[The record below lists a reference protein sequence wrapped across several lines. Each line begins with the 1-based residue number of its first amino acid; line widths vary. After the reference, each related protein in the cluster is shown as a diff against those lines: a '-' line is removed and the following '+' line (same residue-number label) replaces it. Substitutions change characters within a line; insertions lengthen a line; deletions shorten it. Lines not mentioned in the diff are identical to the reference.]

1 VRSRLFLGPLVLASL
16 SCAGLA
22 AAGDGGPRLTVFD
35 HPDDTPFWVSGQLN
49 VIFQAHPSFTSPYEG
64 PHSFSPRE
72 EARTSFV
79 VTLYTGIQLTPT
91 TELLVDVES
100 AGGSGLSTA
109 LGLAGFTNLDVVRNP
124 ELGATPYLAR
134 LEIRQ
139 IFPLSEET
147 VEVSRGPFGLA
158 TRVPARRLELRVGR
172 FGTVDFF
179 DLNAVASDSHLQF
192 MNWTVDNN
200 GAYDY
205 AADTRGYSWGLVLE
219 YQSPAWGLR
228 LGEMLMPTVANGI
241 SFDTDV
247 WNARGENL
255 EGEARYRIA
264 GQPGTVRLLAYLN
277 HANMGSYREAID
289 AFLAGADPAPDVT
302 KHRHVG
308 TLKYGFG
315 LNVEQAVGSA
325 VRLAL
330 RAGWNEGKNELFAYT
345 EVNDTLQLA
354 ADLRG
359 EAWHRPVDKIGLA
372 LVSNGISKD
381 HRDYLALGG
390 LGFLLGDGRLTYGR
404 EQIVEAYYTA
414 FLGWGV
420 SLAADVQFVKNP
432 GYNVDRG
439 PVWVGSLRMHVEL

>member
-1 VRSRLFLGPLVLASL
+1 
-16 SCAGLA
+16 
-22 AAGDGGPRLTVFD
+22 
-35 HPDDTPFWVSGQLN
+35 
-49 VIFQAHPSFTSPYEG
+49 
-64 PHSFSPRE
+64 
-72 EARTSFV
+72 
-79 VTLYTGIQLTPT
+79 
-91 TELLVDVES
+91 
-100 AGGSGLSTA
+100 
-109 LGLAGFTNLDVVRNP
+109 
-124 ELGATPYLAR
+124 
-134 LEIRQ
+134 
-139 IFPLSEET
+139 
-147 VEVSRGPFGLA
+147 
-158 TRVPARRLELRVGR
+158 
-172 FGTVDFF
+172 
-179 DLNAVASDSHLQF
+179 

-219 YQSPAWGLR
+219 YQSPAWGIR

-255 EGEARYRIA
+255 EGEARYRLA
-264 GQPGTVRLLAYLN
+264 GQPGVVRLLAYLN

-289 AFLAGADPAPDVT
+289 AFLAGVDPSPDVT
-302 KHRHVG
+302 KHRHAG

-315 LNVEQAVGSA
+315 LNVEQALGSA
-325 VRLAL
+325 LRLAL

-345 EVNDTLQLA
+345 EVNDTLQIS

-359 EAWHRPVDKIGLA
+359 EPWHRPVDKLGLA
-372 LVSNGISKD
+372 LVSNGLSKD

-420 SLAADVQFVKNP
+420 FLAADIQFVKNP

-439 PVWVGSLRMHVEL
+439 PVWVGSLRMHADL